1 MKRKLNCQVL
11 WLVKRKYSST
21 EERGEKKGKE
31 RRIMERRRGEKGDG
45 FRGETKYASWLGVDL
60 SFFGILVRHIHV
72 TSTIGYCRKCH
83 YGKM

>member
-1 MKRKLNCQVL
+1 MKRRQ
-11 WLVKRKYSST
+11 
-21 EERGEKKGKE
+21 
-31 RRIMERRRGEKGDG
+31 GEKGDG

-60 SFFGILVRHIHV
+60 SFLGMFVHHVHV